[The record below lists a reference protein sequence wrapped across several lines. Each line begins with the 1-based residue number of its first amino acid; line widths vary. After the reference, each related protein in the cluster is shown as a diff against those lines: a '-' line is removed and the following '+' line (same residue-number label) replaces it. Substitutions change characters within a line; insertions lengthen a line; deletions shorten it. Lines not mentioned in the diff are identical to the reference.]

1 MFRYLRS
8 AFIILLCLVPLHAR
22 AGEPLRIAVWNIEG
36 GLNVSGSCWGY
47 VAGFWKYF
55 LPHSTPA
62 IAKIGASLAEM
73 KADIVLLTE
82 VENPSFRNRYQD
94 QVGTI
99 SSAASLPF
107 SVFFSTNRFMGMGN
121 QGNAILARFR
131 ITEWKGT
138 VLSGGLEQRK
148 LCRAVMSL
156 DGRNVVIMVTHL
168 AQGPGRKRQIN
179 HIARLVREE
188 TLPVVLAGDFNTDDP
203 VELEPLAR
211 EGLIP
216 VKTPATCP
224 SWNPDEA
231 IDRVYIRGDWEI
243 VSGSVPDIHLSD
255 HLPVV
260 VILKLRDP
268 LPQVT
273 ADQTEPVS
281 SAPSPAP

>member
-1 MFRYLRS
+1 MQTDRGRGGI
-8 AFIILLCLVPLHAR
+8 AAR
-22 AGEPLRIAVWNIEG
+22 LGVI
-36 GLNVSGSCWGY
+36 
-47 VAGFWKYF
+47 VA
-55 LPHSTPA
+55 
-62 IAKIGASLAEM
+62 
-73 KADIVLLTE
+73 
-82 VENPSFRNRYQD
+82 
-94 QVGTI
+94 
-99 SSAASLPF
+99 
-107 SVFFSTNRFMGMGN
+107 
-121 QGNAILARFR
+121 
-131 ITEWKGT
+131 
-138 VLSGGLEQRK
+138 
-148 LCRAVMSL
+148 
-156 DGRNVVIMVTHL
+156 MVTKPESG
-168 AQGPGRKRQIN
+168 A
-179 HIARLVREE
+179 
-188 TLPVVLAGDFNTDDP
+188 TLTDDP